1 MRTKTIFF
9 WAAVIAVIV
18 LIIVLI
24 LLNTLPPIMSCSDGI
39 SLYGVIIDFFAGV
52 FTVWGLYWAASQ
64 FSEAQVK
71 PDLSLIIGAAHR
83 ILPPSVS
90 IGQLEG
96 QDNIH
101 SGYVRPPVSQI
112 VFGLLLENG
121 NSKAAQFVRITLRLR
136 DSQRPLKFEA
146 IENSFRYYKPRV
158 NTVQQEA
165 IFLQFGEDLVVYK
178 GDGVY
183 LGNVS
188 VEWDKGKRP
197 ERLTLEVGLYNLI
210 GEPKTV
216 IISRPINWT

>member
-1 MRTKTIFF
+1 MRTKTRFF
-9 WAAVIAVIV
+9 WTAVITVIA
-18 LIIVLI
+18 LIIILL
-24 LLNTLPPIMSCSDGI
+24 LLNTLPPIMSFSDGI
-39 SLYGVIIDFFAGV
+39 SLYGVIIDISAGI
-52 FTVWGLYWAASQ
+52 FTVWGLYWAASG

-71 PDLSLIIGAAHR
+71 PDLSLIIGAANR
-83 ILPPSVS
+83 ILPLPV
-90 IGQLEG
+90 LEG

-101 SGYVRPPVSQI
+101 SGRVCPPVSQI
-112 VFGLLLENG
+112 VFGLSLENG

-146 IENSFRYYKPRV
+146 IEKSFQYYKPRV

-183 LGNVS
+183 LGNVC
-188 VEWDKGKRP
+188 VEWDQGERP

-216 IISRPINWT
+216 IVSRPINWN